1 MSTTSEENYLK
12 VIFSLSPEL
21 KTGVSTSNIS
31 EHLSTKASSVT
42 DMVQKLAAKEL
53 VIYKKYQG
61 VTLTPKGE
69 KLAIRIVRKHRLW
82 EYFLFQTLG
91 FKWDEIHQIAEELE
105 HIKSDILIE
114 RLDKFLN
121 YPQFDPHGD
130 PIPDANGNFP
140 DDKSL
145 PLSHL
150 VKESKGIVA
159 GVDNKSAS
167 FLAYLDKLG
176 IQLGTEIEIT
186 ERYEFDH
193 SVDIKINGLNA
204 AHLSYEAV
212 KNILM
217 IRK

>member
-1 MSTTSEENYLK
+1 MSTISEENYLK
-12 VIFSLSPEL
+12 TIFTLSNQL
-21 KTGVSTSNIS
+21 MAGVPTSNIA

-42 DMVQKLAAKEL
+42 DMVQKLAAKDL
-53 VIYKKYQG
+53 VNYRKYQG
-61 VTLTPKGE
+61 VTLTTKGE
-69 KLAIRIVRKHRLW
+69 KLAIKIVRKHRLW
-82 EYFLFQTLG
+82 EFFLFQTLG

-121 YPQFDPHGD
+121 YPRFDPHGD

-140 DDKSL
+140 EDESF

-150 VKESKGIVA
+150 CKESKGIVA
-159 GVDNKSAS
+159 SVDNKSAS

-176 IQLGTEIEIT
+176 IQLGTEIEVT
-186 ERYEFDH
+186 ELYDFDH
-193 SVDIKINGLNA
+193 SADIIINGLNS

-217 IRK
+217 IKI